1 MRIPLKIVSTALFSF
16 AAVVGFT
23 QLNSVKIP
31 VIQNF
36 TIISSTGDT
45 LNLYDNLN
53 LGKTVIL
60 DFFRISCG
68 TCQVYSRIIDSAYLY
83 YNSGQNNVEIWGIS
97 DFDTDIEI
105 NQFKQQLGLT
115 FPCAGIE
122 GNGQNIFALFEAQQE
137 AFGTPL
143 YAVICPTNV
152 YFWNAN
158 HPPTVTGFDPYISL
172 CGNYNSIKEAETG
185 KFHFELYLKTLTLSR
200 HNQEKYFYQIVDVN
214 GLIVGNGN
222 FHNNVNINLQ
232 KLRTA
237 PYVLIVFTNNEI
249 VFRQKFILTE

>member
-1 MRIPLKIVSTALFSF
+1 MRVPLKIISSALFSF
-16 AAVVGFT
+16 AAVLGFA
-23 QLNSVKIP
+23 QLSSVKIP

-36 TIISSTGDT
+36 TITSSTGDT

-83 YNSGQNNVEIWGIS
+83 YNSGQSNVAIWGIS

-105 NQFKQQLGLT
+105 NQFKQQLGIT

-143 YAVICPTNV
+143 YVVICPTKV

-172 CGNYNSIKEAETG
+172 CENYNSIKETESG
-185 KFHFELYLKTLTLSR
+185 KFHFELYFKTIRLSGLR
-200 HNQEKYFYQIVDVN
+200 QEKYFYQIVDVN
-214 GLIVGNGN
+214 GLIIENGY

-232 KLRTA
+232 KLKTA
-237 PYVLIVFTNNEI
+237 LYVLMVYTDNEI
-249 VFRQKFILTE
+249 VFRQKFVITE